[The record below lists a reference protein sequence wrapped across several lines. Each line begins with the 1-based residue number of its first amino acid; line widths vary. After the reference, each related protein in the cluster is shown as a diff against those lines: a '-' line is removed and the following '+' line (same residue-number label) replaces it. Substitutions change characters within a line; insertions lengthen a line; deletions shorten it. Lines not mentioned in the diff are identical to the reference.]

1 MSKEVIKN
9 NIESKDVSILLVED
23 KLEDIQAITAF
34 LEGSKRINA
43 KIQTVD
49 SVKKAKTIMFYDKV
63 DIILIDLNVQ
73 GLEYDEL
80 FERFDKNKLS
90 LPYIVITDERDEDL
104 GIEAVK
110 KGAQDYLVRSEISER
125 ILRRTITYSLE
136 RHDILESLYRT
147 TIVDELT
154 GLYNRRGLYTLGN
167 QQIELAKR
175 HNDDIFIF
183 YIDLDGMKEINDT
196 LGHEYGDKAL
206 IITSSIMHKSFRT
219 TDILSRLG
227 GDEFVA
233 VAVKAQYEFIPIM
246 IERIKDYIKEENKNL
261 KDYQISMSIGVSK
274 VDLDSEKPLEDA
286 INHADK
292 EMYGIKV
299 KNKKNRK

>member
-1 MSKEVIKN
+1 MNKEITKIN
-9 NIESKDVSILLVED
+9 FEAKDVSILLVED
-23 KLEDIQAITAF
+23 NSEDIQAITSF
-34 LEGSKRINA
+34 LEESKRINA

-49 SVKKAKTIMFYDKV
+49 SVKKAKTIMFYEKI
-63 DIILIDLNVQ
+63 DIILIDLNIQ

-90 LPYIVITDERDEDL
+90 LPYIVITDERDEDM

-125 ILRRTITYSLE
+125 ILRRTIIYSLE
-136 RHDILESLYRT
+136 RHEILESLYRT

-167 QQIELAKR
+167 QQVELAKR

-206 IITSSIMHKSFRT
+206 IITSTIMHKSFRT

-246 IERIKDYIKEENKNL
+246 IQRIKDYIKEENKKL
-261 KDYQISMSIGVSK
+261 KGYEISMSIGVSK
-274 VDLDSEKPLEDA
+274 VDLGSNSALEDA
-286 INHADK
+286 ISHADK
-292 EMYGIKV
+292 EMYGIKI

>member
-1 MSKEVIKN
+1 MSKEITKN

-49 SVKKAKTIMFYDKV
+49 SVKKAKTIMYYDEV
-63 DIILIDLNVQ
+63 DIILIDLNIQ

-90 LPYIVITDERDEDL
+90 LPYIVITDEIDEDL

-136 RHDILESLYRT
+136 RQDILESLSRT